1 MARLLPASRGGG
13 GGGVP
18 SHAPVGDNPCDGS
31 GDAWQKSPV
40 GPPLHRPICFLGE
53 GFLGLGLEIDLLPRD
68 DFTGS
73 GSALR
78 SIPKKPTPFLFSVLH
93 PIRVRVPLGKPPSSL
108 FPFPFPSSVF
118 ESCCVLLGFLPIGD

>member
-53 GFLGLGLEIDLLPRD
+53 GFLGLGLETVLLPH
-68 DFTGS
+68 TAS
-73 GSALR
+73 SATAGGGGPR
-78 SIPKKPTPFLFSVLH
+78 GRP
-93 PIRVRVPLGKPPSSL
+93 
-108 FPFPFPSSVF
+108 
-118 ESCCVLLGFLPIGD
+118 